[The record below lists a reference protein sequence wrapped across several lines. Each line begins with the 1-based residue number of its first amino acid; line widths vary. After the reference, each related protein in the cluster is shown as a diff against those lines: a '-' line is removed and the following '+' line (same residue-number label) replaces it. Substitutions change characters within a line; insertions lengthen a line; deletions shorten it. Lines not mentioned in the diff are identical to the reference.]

1 MPNVFV
7 RVMLFVSSYF
17 PLALIYGIFL
27 VKAHPVWAA
36 AIVFFGLLGLLIM
49 LIYFLGAAQ
58 GKAASHETIASV
70 QQHDGDTMS
79 YIASYLIPFVSFPL
93 GDWTQV
99 TAIVIFLVV
108 LLIVYVNSNMIYI
121 NPMLSILGYHLYEVE
136 FAQGK
141 LSHYLIST
149 RRLWRDDSVTVI
161 RIGDGMFLEKR
172 IKDGAVDDV

>member
-27 VKAHPVWAA
+27 VKAHPIWAA
-36 AIVFFGLLGLLIM
+36 AVVLVGLLGVLIL
-49 LIYFLGAAQ
+49 LIYFLGATQ
-58 GKAASHETIASV
+58 GKPASHETIANV
-70 QQHDGDTMS
+70 QRHDGDIMS
-79 YIASYLIPFVSFPL
+79 YIASYLIPFVTFPL

-99 TAIVIFLVV
+99 AAIVIFLVV

-141 LSHYLIST
+141 LSHYLISA
-149 RRLWRDDSVTVI
+149 RRLWRDDSVYVI

-172 IKDGAVDDV
+172 KKDRADEE